1 MHLIKAVLFAL
12 ISALAVSCPA
22 LSEERPSV
30 SSYSTIV
37 STPIFSQNLVHGL
50 PNGWKLVNFGKANR
64 PEGMLFSQNYALDG
78 QTPTNWT
85 ELITVT
91 GFRNLAQNAN
101 ATPKALIG
109 KLAGQK
115 ESVCPGNSV
124 AVSGGDAAF
133 GEVRGHVAV
142 LGCGKLPNDLGG
154 MKAGEG
160 EIGVYIV
167 LKGANDMY
175 VIQRMQ
181 RVSSF
186 EPESQPI
193 TSQVLGELLKSLS
206 PIGLCELTDRPNECQ
221 PKLGGKNEN

>member
-1 MHLIKAVLFAL
+1 M
-12 ISALAVSCPA
+12 
-22 LSEERPSV
+22 

-50 PNGWKLVNFGKANR
+50 PSGWKLVNSGKANR
-64 PEGMLFSQNYALDG
+64 PEGMLFSLNYALDG
-78 QTPTNWT
+78 QTPANWT

-91 GFRNLAQNAN
+91 GFKNLAQNAN

-109 KLAGQK
+109 KMAGQK

-124 AVSGGDAAF
+124 VASGGDVAF

-181 RVSSF
+181 RVASF
-186 EPESQPI
+186 EPKSQPI
-193 TSQVLGELLKSLS
+193 TPQVLGELLQSFF
-206 PIGLCELTDRPNECQ
+206 PIGLCELTDTPNECQ
-221 PKLGGKNEN
+221 PKLGGNK

>member
-1 MHLIKAVLFAL
+1 MHLIKALLFVLV
-12 ISALAVSCPA
+12 SAFIISCPA
-22 LSEERPSV
+22 HSEESPSV

-50 PNGWKLVNFGKANR
+50 PSGWKLVNSGKANR
-64 PEGMLFSQNYALDG
+64 PEGMLFSLNYALDG
-78 QTPTNWT
+78 QTPANWT

-91 GFRNLAQNAN
+91 GFKNLAQNAN

-109 KLAGQK
+109 KMAGQK

-124 AVSGGDAAF
+124 VASGGDVAF

-181 RVSSF
+181 RVASF
-186 EPESQPI
+186 EPKSQPI
-193 TSQVLGELLKSLS
+193 TPQVLGELLQSFF
-206 PIGLCELTDRPNECQ
+206 PIGLCELTDTPNECQ
-221 PKLGGKNEN
+221 PKLGGNK